1 MQKLIKLFVTAT
13 ALILL
18 NSCAT
23 TTPAPV
29 YPLLEEDSEI
39 AILRLDNQ
47 VSTSFWSG
55 APLLEVELDGFSVT
69 ENKDAYGV
77 QYVPEGVLEVK
88 IPMGSHVITHKGRTK
103 ANGQTPWYDLISTTF
118 DAEAGKTYTIKFE
131 YAKESLMRIGYAI
144 SYQGWEE
151 EVTAQWP
158 YKNIGH
164 SVIGN

>member
-1 MQKLIKLFVTAT
+1 MKAWKVFATAT
-13 ALILL
+13 ILILL

-29 YPLLEEDSEI
+29 YPVLEEDSEI
-39 AILRLDNQ
+39 AVLRLDNQ
-47 VSTSFWSG
+47 LSASWMSG

-88 IPMGSHVITHKGRTK
+88 IPVGSHVITHKGRQK
-103 ANGQTPWYDLISTTF
+103 ANAETPWYDLISTTF
-118 DAEAGKTYTIKFE
+118 DAEAGQTYTIKFE
-131 YAKESLMRIGYAI
+131 YTKESLMRIGYAI
-144 SYQGWEE
+144 SYEGWEE

-158 YKNIGH
+158 SKNICHTVFGT
-164 SVIGN
+164 